1 MNDQL
6 VTNITTIV
14 DEIFKKK
21 EEAEMKKET
30 EAALTS
36 AAENITQ
43 LNESFEA
50 KDVEHE
56 AEVAGLQETITSL
69 ETQLND
75 AVESKTAL
83 EGEKATFDEEKDKLT
98 KRAETAEE
106 ELDNMKKDQMAKDRM
121 EALRTAGVSSTN
133 EEIQQE
139 KVRNMSEEDFAAYQ
153 EELVSIKESIVKQL
167 ESSGDGGQKLKVSA
181 EEKALAAKEAL
192 VVAEEA
198 EQAKVLEA
206 RLAGLKEAGAE
217 VTDEAEIEKIKAMD
231 DEVFASFKDEVV
243 ASLDD
248 GSEKP
253 IDPMRA
259 VAAALNME
267 VKPNE
272 DILKKYRALGAQM
285 ADNIKAKKDK

>member
-167 ESSGDGGQKLKVSA
+167 ESSGDGGQKLKASA
-181 EEKALAAKEAL
+181 EEEALAAKEAL

-217 VTDEAEIEKIKAMD
+217 VTDEVEIEKIKAMD
-231 DEVFASFKDEVV
+231 DDDFAAFKDEVV

-253 IDPMRA
+253 LDPMRA
-259 VAAALNME
+259 IAAALNME

-285 ADNIKAKKDK
+285 ADNIKSRQDK

>member
-36 AAENITQ
+36 AAETVTQ
-43 LNESFEA
+43 LNESLEA
-50 KDVEHE
+50 KDVKHE
-56 AEVAGLQETITSL
+56 AAVAGLQETITSL
-69 ETQLND
+69 ETQLSE

-98 KRAETAEE
+98 KKVEVAEE
-106 ELDNMKKDQMAKDRM
+106 ELDNMKKDQMAEGRM
-121 EALRTAGVSSTN
+121 ETLRTAGVASTN
-133 EEIQQE
+133 EEVQQE
-139 KVRNMSEEDFAAYQ
+139 KVRDMSEEDFAAYQ

-167 ESSGDGGQKLKVSA
+167 ELSGGGNQKLKASV
-181 EEKALAAKEAL
+181 EEEALA
-192 VVAEEA
+192 VEEA
-198 EQAKVLEA
+198 KQAKVLET